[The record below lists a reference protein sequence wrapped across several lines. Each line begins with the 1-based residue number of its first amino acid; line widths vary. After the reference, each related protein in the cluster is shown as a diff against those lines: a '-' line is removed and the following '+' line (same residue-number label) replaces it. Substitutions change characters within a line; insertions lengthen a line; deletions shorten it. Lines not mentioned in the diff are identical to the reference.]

1 MSEDNAQNSFISD
14 AKSVKYSLLESDHKI
29 R

>member
-1 MSEDNAQNSFISD
+1 MPEYNAQNSFIPD